1 MKLFYRVQGK
11 GQSIIIIHGIFGSSD
26 NWLSITKK
34 LSVNYQL
41 YLIDLRNHGNS
52 PQSDI
57 FTYESMSD
65 DLLELINDHSIK
77 DPIIIGHSMGGKVAM
92 HFSLHHPGKLKKLV
106 VVDIAPKSY
115 PVHHEKILEGLNA
128 IPLSELKSRQEAE
141 SILANYV
148 DEPDVRQFLLKNL
161 SRNEQLQFQWKINL
175 PIITKN
181 IEKIGVEI
189 NKKKEFTKPTLFIKG
204 GKSNYIKNEDS
215 ALIKKIFPQAEI
227 KTIDQAGHWVQVDA
241 PEDFLQ
247 LVEQFASS

>member
-175 PIITKN
+175 LLLP
-181 IEKIGVEI
+181 
-189 NKKKEFTKPTLFIKG
+189 
-204 GKSNYIKNEDS
+204 
-215 ALIKKIFPQAEI
+215 
-227 KTIDQAGHWVQVDA
+227 KT
-241 PEDFLQ
+241 
-247 LVEQFASS
+247 

>member
-11 GQSIIIIHGIFGSSD
+11 GQPIIIIHGIFGSSD

-34 LSVNYQL
+34 LSVNHQL
-41 YLIDLRNHGNS
+41 YLVDLRNHGNS
-52 PQSDI
+52 PKSDI

-65 DLLELINDHSIK
+65 DLLEFINDHSIQ

-92 HFSLHHPGKLKKLV
+92 HFSLHHPDKLKKLI

-115 PVHHEKILEGLNA
+115 PVHHEKILEGLNS
-128 IPLSELKSRQEAE
+128 INLSEIKSRQEAE

-161 SRNEQLQFQWKINL
+161 SRNEQLQFEWKINL
-175 PIITKN
+175 PVITKN
-181 IEKIGVEI
+181 IEKIGIEI
-189 NKKKEFTKPTLFIKG
+189 NKEKEFTKPTLFIKG
-204 GKSNYIKNEDS
+204 GKSNYIKSEDS
-215 ALIKKIFPQAEI
+215 SLIKKIFPNAEI
-227 KTIDQAGHWVQVDA
+227 KEIPQAGHWVQVDA

-247 LVEQFASS
+247 LIEQFASS

>member
-65 DLLELINDHSIK
+65 DLLELINDHAIK